1 MKLSHIATAAVLAGF
16 AFQAS
21 AAGDLGTIPPSAS
34 FSATHSS
41 AFEDI
46 WSFNL
51 ADASF
56 VAASLTNV
64 EVNFFS
70 SFGGILDFAATL
82 NGVPLLLSS
91 STTFTP
97 PASVKVQV
105 LAGSGSFAAGDY
117 TLKVSGSG
125 VTGGS
130 ASYGGNL
137 VAAPVPE
144 PETYAMMLAGL
155 GAIGFMAMRRRRQD

>member
-1 MKLSHIATAAVLAGF
+1 MKLSHLATAAVLAGF

-21 AAGDLGTIPPSAS
+21 AVSLGTIPPSVS
-34 FSATHSS
+34 FSATHDS
-41 AFEDI
+41 AFVDT
-46 WSFNL
+46 WSFDL
-51 ADASF
+51 ASASI

-64 EVNFFS
+64 EVNFFGS
-70 SFGGILDFAATL
+70 PFGGIVDFAATL
-82 NGVPLLLSS
+82 NGVSLLPSGSAKIDGPL
-91 STTFTP
+91 TVT
-97 PASVKVQV
+97 VQV
-105 LAGSGSFAAGDY
+105 LAGSGSFSPGTY
-117 TLKVSGSG
+117 ELKVSGSG

-137 VAAPVPE
+137 AAAPVPE